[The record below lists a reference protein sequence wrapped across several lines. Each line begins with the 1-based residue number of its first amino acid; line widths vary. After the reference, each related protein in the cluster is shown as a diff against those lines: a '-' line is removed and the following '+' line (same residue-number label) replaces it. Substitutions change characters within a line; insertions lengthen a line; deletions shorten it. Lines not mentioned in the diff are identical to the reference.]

1 MKRRPWPS
9 SEHTTYYTGWHI
21 DIGTAA
27 RKRPSNEMLQ
37 SQRNTTYRKNYEIA
51 GAGGPGAMTTT
62 TTTMTA
68 KSTKQQQQKKEKK
81 KK

>member
-51 GAGGPGAMTTT
+51 AAGAGGPGAMTTT

-68 KSTKQQQQKKEKK
+68 KSTKQQQKK